1 MVRPRNLPDLIR
13 RVLLVLVILT
23 VGFVL
28 WRNWDEVAPQ
38 ISAVS
43 PGAWAAAA
51 VMALV
56 SPFLTMLGWRR
67 VLADLGS
74 PLSRANAASVFMVG
88 QLGKYVPGSL
98 WSVVVQTEMAR
109 RLGVP
114 RRRTAVVGLV
124 SIAMALLTGVGLG
137 LPAIP
142 ALADLGERTTLVL
155 LALSAVALVVVL
167 YPPVLNQ
174 LVGACLRLIRRGQ
187 LEHPLSGAAIVQMAG
202 WYLLSWTATGI
213 AMWLL
218 GRELVEA
225 GADTPYF
232 ALVCV
237 TGFALASSLGMLS
250 IIIPAGAGVREALL
264 VILLVGM
271 LTAPAA
277 AAVAILVRFLTVLA
291 DIVWAL
297 SGWLWGRA
305 HRLTGPVEAERSQ
318 AQ

>member
-1 MVRPRNLPDLIR
+1 VIRTRNLADIVR
-13 RVLLVLVILT
+13 RILLLLVVIT
-23 VGFVL
+23 VGIVL

-43 PGAWAAAA
+43 PGAWLAAA
-51 VMALV
+51 VLALL

-74 PLSRANAASVFMVG
+74 QLSPANAASVFMVG

-98 WSVVVQTEMAR
+98 WSVLVQTEMAR
-109 RLGVP
+109 RLNVP
-114 RRRTAVVGLV
+114 RRRTAVVGLIA
-124 SIAMALLTGVGLG
+124 IAMALLTGVGLG

-155 LALSAVALVVVL
+155 LGLSAVGLVVVL
-167 YPPVLNQ
+167 YPPVLNR
-174 LVGACLRLIRRGQ
+174 LIGAGLRLIRRGS
-187 LEHPLSGAAIVQMAG
+187 LEHDLSGAAIVQMAV
-202 WYLLSWTATGI
+202 WFLLSWVATGA
-213 AMWLL
+213 AMWVLA
-218 GRELVEA
+218 RELVEP
-225 GADTPYF
+225 GADTPYLW
-232 ALVCV
+232 LVCI

-250 IIIPAGAGVREALL
+250 IVIPAGAGVREALL

-271 LTAPAA
+271 LSAPAA
-277 AAVAILVRFLTVLA
+277 AAVAILVRFLTVIT

-305 HRLTGPVEAERSQ
+305 HRLTGPVELER
-318 AQ
+318 

>member
-1 MVRPRNLPDLIR
+1 MIRTRSLADIIR
-13 RVLLVLVILT
+13 RILLLLVIIA
-23 VGFVL
+23 VGIVL

-51 VMALV
+51 VLALI
-56 SPFLTMLGWRR
+56 SPFLSMLGWRR

-98 WSVVVQTEMAR
+98 WSVLVQTEMAR

-114 RRRTAVVGLV
+114 RRRTAVVGLI
-124 SIAMALLTGVGLG
+124 SLAMALLTSVGLG

-142 ALADLGERTTLVL
+142 ALVNLGERTTVVL
-155 LALSAVALVVVL
+155 LALSAVVLVVVL
-167 YPPVLNQ
+167 YPPVLNR
-174 LVGACLRLIRRGQ
+174 LVGTGLRLIRRGP
-187 LEHPLSGAAIVQMAG
+187 LEHDLSGAAIMQMSA
-202 WYLLSWTATGI
+202 WFLLSWTVTGT
-213 AMWLL
+213 AMWVF
-218 GRELVEA
+218 GRELVEP
-225 GADTPYF
+225 GADTAYF

-237 TGFALASSLGMLS
+237 TGFALASAIGMLS
-250 IIIPAGAGVREALL
+250 IVIPAGAGVREALL

-277 AAVAILVRFLTVLA
+277 AAVAILMRFLTVLA

-305 HRLTGPVEAERSQ
+305 HRLTGPVEVQ
-318 AQ
+318 P